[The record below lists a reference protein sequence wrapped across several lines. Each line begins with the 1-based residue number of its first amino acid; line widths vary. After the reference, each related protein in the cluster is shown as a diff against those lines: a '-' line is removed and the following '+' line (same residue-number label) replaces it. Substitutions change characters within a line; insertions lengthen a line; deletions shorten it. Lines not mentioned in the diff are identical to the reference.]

1 MPTVTFTSALT
12 RHVGALPRFDVTAST
27 VGQALDQVFV
37 EQPKLRS
44 YVLEDGGAVRQHV
57 AVFVDGVSLHDRKT
71 LADAVGHDT
80 EIHVLQA
87 LSGG

>member
-12 RHVGALPRFDVTAST
+12 RHVGALPTFNVDAAT
-27 VGQALDQVFV
+27 VGQALDKVFA

-57 AVFVDGVSLHDRKT
+57 AIFVDGLSLHDRTT
-71 LADAVGHDT
+71 LADAVGQDT